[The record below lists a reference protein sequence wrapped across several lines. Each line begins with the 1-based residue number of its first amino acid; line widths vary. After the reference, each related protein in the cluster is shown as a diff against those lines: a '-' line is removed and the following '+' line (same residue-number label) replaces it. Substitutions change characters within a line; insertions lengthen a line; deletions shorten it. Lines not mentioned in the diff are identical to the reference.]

1 MNIEASCTPH
11 PDEPNV
17 FLLFLELAAAEEAV
31 QPRKPV
37 HLVLAIDA
45 SSSMGGPR
53 LACAVE
59 AGRAVVDRLGA
70 EDMFCL
76 LAFDRSVKTL
86 FGPGLADEPARKAIH
101 EALGKLRPG
110 VGTALYDAL
119 QRSHEALR
127 RVFVRGTRP
136 HVVILTDGYPSVGPN
151 RPESFAEVSRKA
163 AEEGIVTSAVGVG
176 LDFDEQA
183 VAGIAAGGGGRYSFV
198 DKESDIPGALSR
210 HLSDLFSI
218 AIENVTVRLAPGNAV
233 REATLLHRY
242 PTKVGPDGFVVDT
255 GPIGRGNPRR
265 LLFLLKAGAT
275 PAPVAATIALTV
287 RGSGQDAERE
297 SNRILSVPVNPASL
311 AAKEAVRELHR
322 LTLAAQENDFW
333 EAVHQNDRAR
343 AMKAHQSALAA
354 LAALEQS
361 GAPATEIESD
371 KGRLAD
377 QSAVIDGRL
386 SAEAREMARKRSHH
400 TSISRITSIFD
411 PEG

>member
-11 PDEPNV
+11 PEDPTL
-17 FLLFLELAAAEEAV
+17 FLLFLELAAAEEAS
-31 QPRKPV
+31 QPRMPV
-37 HLVLAIDA
+37 HLVLAIDS

-59 AGRAVVDRLGA
+59 AGKAVADRLGH

-76 LAFDRSVKTL
+76 LAFDRSVRTL
-86 FGPGLADEPARKAIH
+86 FGPGLTDETARKAIH
-101 EALGKLRPG
+101 EALAKLKPG

-119 QRSHEALR
+119 QKSHENLR

-136 HVVILTDGYPSVGPN
+136 NVVILTDGYPSVGPN
-151 RPESFAEVSRKA
+151 RPEAFAEISRAA

-176 LDFDEQA
+176 LDFDEAA
-183 VAGIAAGGGGRYSFV
+183 VAAIAAGGGGRYSFV

-218 AIENVTVRLAPGNAV
+218 AIENVTVRVAPGNSV

-242 PTKVGPDGFVVDT
+242 PTKVGPDGFVVET

-265 LLFLLKAGAT
+265 LLFLLKAGAA
-275 PAPVAATIALTV
+275 PAPVAATVALSV
-287 RGSGQDAERE
+287 RGSGNEAERD
-297 SNRILSVPVNPASL
+297 SNRILSVPVNPSSL
-311 AAKEAVRELHR
+311 AAKEAVRELYR
-322 LTLAAQENDFW
+322 LTLAAQENEFW
-333 EAVHQNDRAR
+333 EAVHHNDRSLAQR
-343 AMKAHQSALAA
+343 THELAHR
-354 LAALEQS
+354 ALEALERA
-361 GAPATEIESD
+361 GAPGTEVSAD
-371 KGRLAD
+371 RDRLAD
-377 QSAVIDGRL
+377 EKAVLDGRL

-400 TSISRITSIFD
+400 TAISRITSIFD